1 MSDLDKLLM
10 ETRELDKQVDRMLE
24 GTEPVGP
31 PPDPPAHLDEVAA
44 AKWVEI
50 ASEIHGRDQGTLD
63 LVALYATEWARWR
76 HAESEVAKIG
86 EVVRSPQG
94 YPQANPW
101 LSISRQAFDRLVKLS
116 KRLGID
122 PQ

>member
-1 MSDLDKLLM
+1 MKW
-10 ETRELDKQVDRMLE
+10 LE
-24 GTEPVGP
+24 IIG
-31 PPDPPAHLDEVAA
+31 
-44 AKWVEI
+44 EI
-50 ASEIHGRDQGTLD
+50 DGRDQGTLD
-63 LVALYATEWARWR
+63 LAVLYATEWARWC
-76 HAESEVAKIG
+76 HAESEVGKIG

-101 LSISRQAFDRLVKLS
+101 LSIARQAFDRLVKLS